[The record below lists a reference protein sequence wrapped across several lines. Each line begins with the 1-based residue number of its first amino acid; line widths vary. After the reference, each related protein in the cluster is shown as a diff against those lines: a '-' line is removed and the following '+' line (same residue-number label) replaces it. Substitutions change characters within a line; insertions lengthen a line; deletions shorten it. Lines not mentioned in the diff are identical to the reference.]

1 MFHAQT
7 CKVWYHFT
15 CLCYKNPL
23 KTHIVQ
29 KIGQHVLNSMLGHVK
44 IQDPELWG
52 LENPTLN
59 FQKHSLCLWLYHDL
73 SGLGFQVIEKQIIA
87 GACHTSTIL

>member
-1 MFHAQT
+1 
-7 CKVWYHFT
+7 
-15 CLCYKNPL
+15 
-23 KTHIVQ
+23 
-29 KIGQHVLNSMLGHVK
+29 MLGHVE

-52 LENPTLN
+52 LEKPTLN

-87 GACHTSTIL
+87 GCCVSYFHNSMMHNVSVLRQCLDGWADSNIHLGNAAS